1 MKTLLQYLWVL
12 MLCASWVSLD
22 AQARMIEKTNLDFS
36 SEVREIS
43 NGDIHYFYYLS
54 EKNSPS
60 ELRSKDP
67 IYARMAKALGKIDG
81 SQDKVYALILKTV
94 YVVFQPMNLYV
105 RSELLNRLDY
115 LRLTLD
121 SKDIRR
127 LSDTVFEVSPRGMVP
142 GFRMDRELLLSREEV
157 ERKYGADLSLL
168 TLRSLDSDLPFL
180 VQNSDHF
187 TKVLG
192 QDASKD
198 ARLISAHYDLGSGF
212 MVESY
217 TLSHIYNVPPGFLG
231 GTKRLKADFLKSVE
245 ASIQRAQSYRP

>member
-1 MKTLLQYLWVL
+1 MKTLMQCVWVL
-12 MLCASWVSLD
+12 MLCASWASLD

-36 SEVREIS
+36 SEVREIG
-43 NGDIHYFYYLS
+43 NGDVLYFYYLS

-60 ELRSKDP
+60 ELRRKDP
-67 IYARMAKALGKIDG
+67 IYARMAKALGKIDR

-94 YVVFQPMNLYV
+94 HAVFQPMNFYV
-105 RSELLNRLDY
+105 RSELLNSLDY
-115 LRLTLD
+115 LRLSLD
-121 SKDIRR
+121 TKDIRR
-127 LSDTVFEVSPRGMVP
+127 LSDTIFEVPPRGTVP
-142 GFRMDRELLLSREEV
+142 GFRMDRELLSSREEV

-180 VQNSDHF
+180 VQNLDQF

-192 QDASKD
+192 LDSSKD

-217 TLSHIYNVPPGFLG
+217 TLSHLYNVPPRLVG
-231 GTKRLKADFLKSVE
+231 GTKRLKDDFLKSVE
-245 ASIQRAQSYRP
+245 AGIQRAQSYRP